1 MEKVLT
7 FYLCNSLFGI
17 NIEKVKEIDRRVE
30 YTPVP
35 GSKPV
40 VSGLYNMRGQ
50 IVTLFDLARILGYDS
65 QTYRGQLGGIILKPI
80 AGHPD
85 QFGFLIDAPG
95 DVIEIGNDISEPPP
109 ANVDHIAGEMLEKVV
124 KLEDQLLLVLQSEKI
139 ITELA

>member
-1 MEKVLT
+1 MEEVMT
-7 FYLCNSLFGI
+7 FYLCDGLFGI
-17 NIEKVKEIDRRVE
+17 DIKKVKEIDRRVE

-65 QTYRGQLGGIILKPI
+65 QVNGGPLGCIILKPT

-95 DVIEIGNDISEPPP
+95 DVIEIGNDISESPP

-124 KLEDQLLLVLQSEKI
+124 KLQEQLLLVLHSEKI
-139 ITELA
+139 LASVV